1 MGNINIHT
9 GINIGGVNPVQWIY
23 QNDIDSITFS
33 LATLIADMTLK
44 EGKEWND
51 LYGSPGS
58 INIESDPKDS
68 DPGMVHNY
76 KIRMLV
82 PKERI
87 EAEQQL
93 FSMDGRKIVVKVK
106 DKNGTVRLFGTTD
119 AAFTKTHKLLMPGE
133 VPGFNGYEVI
143 FLGALT
149 HPALFIPSEDG
160 ITGM

>member
-1 MGNINIHT
+1 MENINIHS
-9 GINIGGVNPVQWIY
+9 GINIGGVTPVQWIY
-23 QNDIDSITFS
+23 QNDIGSITFS
-33 LATLIADMTLK
+33 LATLIAGVTLK
-44 EGKEWND
+44 SGKAWNN
-51 LYGSPGS
+51 LYGSPGT

-68 DPGMVHNY
+68 DAGMVHTY
-76 KIRMLV
+76 KIKMLV
-82 PKERI
+82 PKNRI
-87 EAEQQL
+87 DAEQQL
-93 FSMDGRKIVVKVK
+93 FQMDGRKIVVKVK

-143 FLGALT
+143 FLGDLT